1 MYNYLKHNKK
11 VADLENCDIEKL
23 IEEESFENNLLEYP
37 QYTRPQDFRGKK
49 VPEVLVSGNH
59 ALIDKWR
66 KEEAIKLTRK
76 KRPDL
81 YRKYKRALEKE
92 NKK

>member
-1 MYNYLKHNKK
+1 MNIGESLK
-11 VADLENCDIEKL
+11 D
-23 IEEESFENNLLEYP
+23 ESFTDNLLEYP

-66 KEEAIKLTRK
+66 KEEAVKLTRK

-81 YRKYKRALEKE
+81 YRKYKRAMEKE

>member
-1 MYNYLKHNKK
+1 MVIADALCRYVEGVIAGESLK
-11 VADLENCDIEKL
+11 D
-23 IEEESFENNLLEYP
+23 ESFTDNLLEYP

-59 ALIDKWR
+59 ALINKWR
-66 KEEAIKLTRK
+66 TEQAIKITRK

-92 NKK
+92 SNK